1 MTAPAAAPNTS
12 SHAPPE
18 GAPDDRLA
26 RYASPLGERYASDAM
41 LRLWSPRERH
51 GLWRRLWLALAESEQ
66 ELGVAIPDEAIA
78 QMRAHLDDID
88 FARVAEHE
96 RRLRHDVM
104 AHVYA
109 FGEAAPAARPF
120 IHLGATSCFVTDN
133 GDLVQMRRAL
143 EMLRDKA
150 LGVLAALAAFA
161 RRWRDE
167 PALGYTHLQPA
178 QLVTVGK
185 RAALWMQDLVL
196 DVADLEHRIGALPF
210 RGVKGTTGT
219 QASFLALFDGD
230 HDKVRALDRRVG
242 EKMGF
247 ARSIPVSG
255 QTYSR
260 KVDAQVLSAVSG
272 VAASA
277 AKFASDLRML
287 QAFGEVEEPFGP
299 DQIGSSAMAYKRNP
313 MRSER
318 VNALARFVLSL
329 EPNANQTHAVQYFER
344 TLDDSANRRLAIPE
358 AFLAADAI
366 LVLYANVASGLEVHP
381 ARVRRRVRDE
391 LPFMAT
397 EEIIV
402 RAVKAGGD
410 RQAVHEV
417 IRRHSVEA
425 ARALKDG
432 EQERNDLLERL
443 AGDPE
448 FTALGVSLDELRSA
462 LDPRRFVG
470 RAPEQVDEFL
480 AEEVEPLLA
489 RAGVSGPAADE
500 VRV

>member
-1 MTAPAAAPNTS
+1 MTAATA
-12 SHAPPE
+12 H
-18 GAPDDRLA
+18 DRHA

-41 LRLWSPRERH
+41 LALWSARERH
-51 GLWRRLWLALAESEQ
+51 GLWRRLWLALAEAEQ
-66 ELGVAIPDEAIA
+66 ELGVAIPEEATA
-78 QMRAHLDDID
+78 QMRAHLDDVD

-109 FGEAAPAARPF
+109 FGEVAPAARPF
-120 IHLGATSCFVTDN
+120 IHLGATSCYVTDN
-133 GDLVQMRRAL
+133 GDLVLMRRAL
-143 EMLRDKA
+143 GLLRDKA
-150 LGVLAALAAFA
+150 LRVLAALADFA

-196 DVADLEHRIGALPF
+196 DLADLDHRAATLPF

-230 HDKVRALDRRVG
+230 HGKVRALDRLVC

-247 ARSIPVSG
+247 AASIPVSG

-287 QAFGEVEEPFGP
+287 QAFGEVEEPFGKE
-299 DQIGSSAMAYKRNP
+299 QIGSSAMAYKRNP

-318 VNALARFVLSL
+318 INALARFVLSL
-329 EPNANQTHAVQYFER
+329 EPNANQTHSVQYFER

-358 AFLAADAI
+358 AFLAADAV

-381 ARVRRRVRDE
+381 ARVGRRVRAE

-402 RAVKAGGD
+402 RAVRAGGD

-432 EQERNDLLERL
+432 EAERNDLLERL
-443 AGDPE
+443 AADPE
-448 FTALGVSLDELRSA
+448 FATLGVSLDELHA
-462 LDPRRFVG
+462 AADPRRFVG

-480 AEEVEPLLA
+480 AEVVEPLLA
-489 RAGVSGPAADE
+489 AAGDRGAAVDE